1 MYGAIK
7 ISFKK
12 ILSDVGKV
20 LFKYIIPATIVLNF
34 ELVQDPFELVLVL
47 YISHSNSIF
56 KYVGLYALKDR

>member
-12 ILSDVGKV
+12 ILNDVGKV